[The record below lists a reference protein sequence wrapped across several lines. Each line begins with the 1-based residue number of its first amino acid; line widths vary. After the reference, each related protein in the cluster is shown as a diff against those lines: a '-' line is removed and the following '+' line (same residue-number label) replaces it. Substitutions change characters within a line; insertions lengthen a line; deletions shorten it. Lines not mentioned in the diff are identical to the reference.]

1 MQIAHV
7 LIDLER
13 SIKLGHVHYWKPR
26 KMGYTTRLDEAG
38 WYNEDIAKQIVNE
51 DYDHRTVA
59 VPKHVIDN
67 ILK

>member
-1 MQIAHV
+1 MQIEHI

-26 KMGYTTRLDEAG
+26 KMGYTTKLNEAG
-38 WYNEDIAKQIVNE
+38 FYIEEEAKRIEKEDF
-51 DYDHRTVA
+51 DHRTVA